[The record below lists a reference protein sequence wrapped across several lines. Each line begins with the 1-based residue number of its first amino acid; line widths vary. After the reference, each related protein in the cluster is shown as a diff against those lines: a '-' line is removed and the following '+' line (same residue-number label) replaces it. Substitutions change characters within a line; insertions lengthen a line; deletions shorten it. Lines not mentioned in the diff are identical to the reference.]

1 MSIYV
6 ESANIFPKNDY
17 QNQKRFAS
25 AKMITILNDKRL
37 LNKSN
42 DT

>member
-6 ESANIFPKNDY
+6 DSANAFPKNDY

-25 AKMITILNDKRL
+25 AKVITILNFKGL
-37 LNKSN
+37 MYKSN
-42 DT
+42 NS

>member
-6 ESANIFPKNDY
+6 DSANAIPKNDY

-25 AKMITILNDKRL
+25 AKMITILNVKRL